1 MDAPLQAD
9 RRRDDRHSRDH
20 HRRSRSP
27 PRHHHHRDRRH
38 GHPYDDRGHTHW
50 DDRRGPPLQRH
61 ELAYQNHREPRPHER
76 ERQPRAPPPPPPPPS
91 SYPEYYVKDQP
102 SDENLPNQ
110 LQSDPRGDDPNKRI
124 TKKASHRGAGRN
136 TESFDPASTLVRPDV
151 RVLVGS
157 PRSPKYNRVL
167 KHDDVVIVPELFGE
181 ESDWSLYYKLVEEVT
196 ELQKDDVKGSE
207 WISWHEGAQ

>member
-1 MDAPLQAD
+1 M
-9 RRRDDRHSRDH
+9 
-20 HRRSRSP
+20 
-27 PRHHHHRDRRH
+27 
-38 GHPYDDRGHTHW
+38 
-50 DDRRGPPLQRH
+50 
-61 ELAYQNHREPRPHER
+61 
-76 ERQPRAPPPPPPPPS
+76 
-91 SYPEYYVKDQP
+91 
-102 SDENLPNQ
+102 
-110 LQSDPRGDDPNKRI
+110 
-124 TKKASHRGAGRN
+124 
-136 TESFDPASTLVRPDV
+136 RPDV